1 MSKLH
6 IALLQILPGETRE
19 ENLETGIN
27 ACRKAKE
34 MGRISPCFR
43 KCSAAVTG
51 FHAATMS
58 KRDSI
63 PSDNAFVNAFG
74 DLAKE
79 LDMAIAITYL
89 EQWDP
94 LPRNTLSSLTEEG
107 KGF

>member
-34 MGRISPCFR
+34 MGADIALFPE
-43 KCSAAVTG
+43 CSAAVTG

-58 KRDSI
+58 KKEI
-63 PSDNAFVNAFG
+63 PSHP
-74 DLAKE
+74 
-79 LDMAIAITYL
+79 IT
-89 EQWDP
+89 P
-94 LPRNTLSSLTEEG
+94 L
-107 KGF
+107 

>member
-34 MGRISPCFR
+34 MGADIALFPEMFSCGYRIPRSNDEQ
-43 KCSAAVTG
+43 
-51 FHAATMS
+51 

-74 DLAKE
+74 DLAK
-79 LDMAIAITYL
+79 
-89 EQWDP
+89 
-94 LPRNTLSSLTEEG
+94 
-107 KGF
+107 